1 MAHLATNGGIQGYSA
16 GASFPLRVVA
26 QGTPDALVWH
36 VVGACGAS
44 LSSYGS
50 ACNAHAKAYALHA
63 LGIWTR
69 DALLAFV
76 DTPDACTQVAVKLT
90 EWWVQYRSAHHT
102 RHDYPR
108 YYGLRDRH
116 GRPYAV

>member
-1 MAHLATNGGIQGYSA
+1 MGHLANNGGVQGHSA
-16 GASFPLRVVA
+16 GEFFPLRVVA

-44 LSSYGS
+44 LSVYGS
-50 ACNAHAKAYALHA
+50 VHNAHAKAYALHA

-69 DALLAFV
+69 DSLLAFV
-76 DTPDACTQVAVKLT
+76 GTPDAPTQVAVKLT
-90 EWWVQYRSAHHT
+90 DWWTRYRNAPHNC
-102 RHDYPR
+102 PP

-116 GRPYAV
+116 GRPYAVE